1 MKLLLIG
8 IVIGIVIAAGG
19 AVFAHREPAPVH
31 AAATAAAE
39 SRPAATLAAGEAA
52 HLNEV
57 MDRVQHEYV
66 AEVSR
71 PQLMDDALR
80 GVVSGLDPYSA
91 YLDAEEYAD
100 LRVSTAGTYAGIGI
114 EVSTADRALRVVRPF
129 RDSPAATAGIRS
141 GDMISAI
148 DGQPVG
154 ADLDAA
160 MTRMR
165 GPRGSTVKLAVTR
178 AGSVLPLEFTVERAQ
193 VDVHSVAVLA
203 LDGGYLYAR
212 ITNFSET
219 TGEDFAASVARVR
232 RELAAKPRGVVIDLR
247 NNPGGV
253 LESAVE
259 VADQLLEEGVIVSAD
274 GRTPAA
280 RFSMA
285 ATPGDIF
292 PAVPVVVLVNGGT
305 ASAAEILAGAL
316 QDHRRATLLGRRTF
330 GKGSVQTVIP
340 LAQGRALKLTTSRYL
355 TPSGRSIQGSG
366 IEPDQP
372 FEDVDGAPADL
383 DDARIRQTLAARDPA
398 VHAALELLGGRKARP
413 AARGLTASTESAG
426 ARSSAIRPSG
436 NRQ

>member
-19 AVFAHREPAPVH
+19 AVFAHREPV
-31 AAATAAAE
+31 AASATAAAPVE
-39 SRPAATLAAGEAA
+39 PRPANALADNETAQ
-52 HLNEV
+52 LNEV
-57 MDRVQHEYV
+57 VERVQREYV
-66 AEVSR
+66 QDISR
-71 PQLMDDALR
+71 SDLLDAAMR
-80 GVVSGLDPYSA
+80 GVLGGLDPYSS

-100 LRVSTAGTYAGIGI
+100 LRVATAGTYAGIGI

-129 RDSPAATAGIRS
+129 RDSPAAAAGIRS

-148 DGQPVG
+148 DGEPVG
-154 ADLDAA
+154 ADLDGA
-160 MTRMR
+160 MSRMR
-165 GPRGSTVKLAVTR
+165 GPRGSFVKLAVMRT
-178 AGSVLPLEFTVERAQ
+178 GSVLPLEFTVQRAQ
-193 VDVHSVAVLA
+193 VDVHSVVIIP

-219 TGEDFAASVARVR
+219 TGEDFAASVARAR
-232 RELAAKPRGVVIDLR
+232 RDLPAKPRGVVLDLR

-285 ATPGDIF
+285 ATPGDVF
-292 PAVPVVVLVNGGT
+292 PGVPIVALVNGGT

-340 LAQGRALKLTTSRYL
+340 LSQGRAIKLTTSRYL
-355 TPSGRSIQGSG
+355 TPSGRWIQGSG
-366 IEPDQP
+366 IQPDQV
-372 FEDVDGAPADL
+372 FDDVDGAPVDF
-383 DDARIRQTLAARDPA
+383 DDARARQTLATRDPA
-398 VHAALELLGGRKARP
+398 VHAALELLAGRKLRP
-413 AARGLTASTESAG
+413 AARGLTASSDSAG
-426 ARSSAIRPSG
+426 QRPAAIRK
-436 NRQ
+436 

>member
-19 AVFAHREPAPVH
+19 AVFAHREPV
-31 AAATAAAE
+31 AASATAAAPVE
-39 SRPAATLAAGEAA
+39 PRPANALADNETAQ
-52 HLNEV
+52 LNEV
-57 MDRVQHEYV
+57 VERVQREYV
-66 AEVSR
+66 QDISR
-71 PQLMDDALR
+71 SDLLDAAMR
-80 GVVSGLDPYSA
+80 GVLGGLDPYSS

-100 LRVSTAGTYAGIGI
+100 LRVATAGTYAGIGI

-129 RDSPAATAGIRS
+129 RDSPAAAAGIRS

-148 DGQPVG
+148 DGEPVG
-154 ADLDAA
+154 ADLDGA
-160 MTRMR
+160 MSRMR
-165 GPRGSTVKLAVTR
+165 GPRGSFVKLAVMRT
-178 AGSVLPLEFTVERAQ
+178 GSVLPLEFTVQRAQ
-193 VDVHSVAVLA
+193 VDVHSVVIIP

-219 TGEDFAASVARVR
+219 TGEDFAASVARAR
-232 RELAAKPRGVVIDLR
+232 RDLPAKPRGVVLDLR

-285 ATPGDIF
+285 ATPGDVF
-292 PAVPVVVLVNGGT
+292 PGVPIVALVNGGT

-340 LAQGRALKLTTSRYL
+340 LSQGRAIKLTTSRYL
-355 TPSGRSIQGSG
+355 TPSGRWIQGSG
-366 IEPDQP
+366 IQPDQV
-372 FEDVDGAPADL
+372 FDDVDGAPVDF
-383 DDARIRQTLAARDPA
+383 DDARAGQTLATRDPA
-398 VHAALELLGGRKARP
+398 VHAALELLAGRKLRP
-413 AARGLTASTESAG
+413 AARGLTASSDSAG
-426 ARSSAIRPSG
+426 QRPAAIRK
-436 NRQ
+436 